1 MPPGVAPLLRGT
13 VSLGPARIA
22 GRLFDLGAYP
32 GAVPGGDGEVHG
44 ELLQLPDA
52 AALAGLDRYE
62 GVDPVQPGR
71 GLYRRIR
78 TRARAEDGLAHPCFA
93 YVLASVPA
101 GAREI
106 PGGAWRG

>member
-1 MPPGVAPLLRGT
+1 MAPLLRGA

-32 GAVPGGDGEVHG
+32 GVVAGGAGEVLG

-52 AALAGLDRYE
+52 EALAGLDRYE
-62 GVDPVQPGR
+62 GVDPVEPGR
-71 GLYRRIR
+71 GLYRRVR
-78 TRARAEDGLAHPCFA
+78 TQALAEDGRAHACFA
-93 YVLASVPA
+93 YVLTSVPA
-101 GAREI
+101 EAREI

>member
-32 GAVPGGDGEVHG
+32 GVVAGGAGEVLG

-52 AALAGLDRYE
+52 EALAGLDRYE
-62 GVDPVQPGR
+62 GVDPVEPGR
-71 GLYRRIR
+71 GLYRRVR
-78 TRARAEDGLAHPCFA
+78 TQALAEDGRAHACFA
-93 YVLASVPA
+93 YVLTSVPA
-101 GAREI
+101 EAREI